1 MKDTAGATVADVAIS
16 HPQREFGGSNG
27 LTKLDLARYYEAVS
41 EWLRPH
47 LADRPL
53 AVLRCPG
60 GDFRACFFQRHAH
73 PGMKGEKRARNG
85 ETATAVAAYSARARP
100 GFARVD
106 ARRLGGTKERSAWR
120 DVRYTHCAGALAAAE
135 ERSLGGILEWQ
146 ATDHGGSQADP
157 VVSELRWMTLRRLA
171 IAPAPK
177 APAPRAPAPAD
188 FPVEPCQP
196 PGWLSARL
204 DREVG
209 ESLGIGVAVVAAF
222 ATHHICFAVVVG
234 RCIRT
239 LLGRLHPRGPAGVL
253 HALALSRRLFF
264 LL

>member
-16 HPQREFGGSNG
+16 HPQHEFGGSDG

-100 GFARVD
+100 GLPVSTPVGWEELKNDLRGATFDIRTVPARLRQLKNDPWAEYWSGKQRITVA
-106 ARRLGGTKERSAWR
+106 ARR
-120 DVRYTHCAGALAAAE
+120 
-135 ERSLGGILEWQ
+135 
-146 ATDHGGSQADP
+146 
-157 VVSELRWMTLRRLA
+157 
-171 IAPAPK
+171 
-177 APAPRAPAPAD
+177 
-188 FPVEPCQP
+188 
-196 PGWLSARL
+196 
-204 DREVG
+204 
-209 ESLGIGVAVVAAF
+209 
-222 ATHHICFAVVVG
+222 
-234 RCIRT
+234 
-239 LLGRLHPRGPAGVL
+239 
-253 HALALSRRLFF
+253 ALSSPNFAG
-264 LL
+264 